1 MEKTIEKGIRAA
13 IEQRGGKVYK
23 LHGTQFSMTGAPDLI
38 GCLKGVP
45 FAIEVKRPGGKATP
59 KQYHEL
65 QGWSAQGWAVGVAA
79 SVDEALQII
88 TSASIRL
95 QLLTPEQLKG
105 RAQEVEV
112 MQVGLGVTEVLTVRG
127 GEIIGRHPA
136 VCECGRDWDDCS
148 TRDNPEEG
156 HYDR

>member
-1 MEKTIEKGIRAA
+1 MPCAKQPLEKTIEKWIRTA

-65 QGWSAQGWAVGVAA
+65 QGWSAQGWAVGVAT
-79 SVDEALQII
+79 SVDEALAII
-88 TSASIRL
+88 LKHPL
-95 QLLTPEQLKG
+95 QLENEG
-105 RAQEVEV
+105 G
-112 MQVGLGVTEVLTVRG
+112 QV
-127 GEIIGRHPA
+127 
-136 VCECGRDWDDCS
+136 
-148 TRDNPEEG
+148 
-156 HYDR
+156 DR